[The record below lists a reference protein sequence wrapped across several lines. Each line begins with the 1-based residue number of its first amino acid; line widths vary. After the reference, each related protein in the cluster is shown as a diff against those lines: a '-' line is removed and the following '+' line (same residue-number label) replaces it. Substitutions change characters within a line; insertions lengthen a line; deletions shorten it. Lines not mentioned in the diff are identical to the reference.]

1 MVEPQ
6 ILPKDVGE
14 DTDAMEEDASLRP
27 LQERQEYLPVRK
39 RRTLTEDEQG
49 EKTNAAEDSMP
60 RGLDYLVEI
69 DIMKFKQ
76 GDNREGGTEVG
87 DADGGNDD
95 EYPYPLLSIS
105 PHLASQDLS
114 SRFPYSHQENCE
126 QRWKVTCDGD
136 EAADMAMEGAR
147 SVRVLY
153 GAVNKERQFESVL
166 NRGVQKSSSSVTL
179 YICLSW

>member
-27 LQERQEYLPVRK
+27 LQERKAKLSQPPASSNGFIICSVLPSQAQA
-39 RRTLTEDEQG
+39 TLLL
-49 EKTNAAEDSMP
+49 P
-60 RGLDYLVEI
+60 
-69 DIMKFKQ
+69 

-114 SRFPYSHQENCE
+114 SRFPYSHRENCE